1 MSGSLEMESG
11 KEIAKYI
18 QVECMRITHAIS
30 LFLMQPNYINGEE
43 LYAGANNV
51 CMFEMF
57 THS

>member
-1 MSGSLEMESG
+1 MESG